1 MASENNA
8 TIHDTKIYKVSES
21 IQQHMEELEPIL
33 QTAIKVGATFDIS
46 GSALLQNTI
55 QANGHTWTQKHKGP
69 CKENILTRTYLPSPM
84 NKTSLD
90 HIMGQMSRPRIH
102 KRIRRG

>member
-55 QANGHTWTQKHKGP
+55 LVVHTGIEHTG
-69 CKENILTRTYLPSPM
+69 ITDRTDWYGIPYR
-84 NKTSLD
+84 KKQ
-90 HIMGQMSRPRIH
+90 I
-102 KRIRRG
+102 